1 MDTYTFTKNH
11 TLISK
16 GVAMILMLIL
26 HLFYWQDYE
35 QYTAPIILPNGHSI
49 PWTIGSIGNIC
60 VSMFLFLSGYG
71 MYYVQKKIK
80 NFSFRNAGI
89 RIKNIWIQYAV
100 ITVTIV
106 ALGVTFGIGEYDFK
120 NVMLNVFAL
129 DYSYNKFAWFVITYI
144 VIILVFPV
152 VNRFY
157 KRMSLPMEVIGVI
170 GIKVLITIINY
181 VLQSHF
187 KVNTIIYKV
196 CIEPFMFLPVFLIGY
211 ICAKH
216 FIFEKIIKE
225 LNEKVPKYK
234 KMVLSMILAAVVV
247 FIIFV
252 PNTIFDNITA
262 PIICFTVSYIF
273 YENVIGKVFISL
285 GKHATNMWLIHYPI
299 MVTFIPKIIF
309 FPRYWLF
316 ILLWIIII
324 MLPICYI
331 LDWIF
336 IKFKLRG

>member
-35 QYTAPIILPNGHSI
+35 QYTALIILPNGHSI

-152 VNRFY
+152 VNRF
-157 KRMSLPMEVIGVI
+157 
-170 GIKVLITIINY
+170 
-181 VLQSHF
+181 
-187 KVNTIIYKV
+187 YKV

>member
-1 MDTYTFTKNH
+1 MD
-11 TLISK
+11 
-16 GVAMILMLIL
+16 
-26 HLFYWQDYE
+26 
-35 QYTAPIILPNGHSI
+35 
-49 PWTIGSIGNIC
+49 
-60 VSMFLFLSGYG
+60 
-71 MYYVQKKIK
+71 
-80 NFSFRNAGI
+80 
-89 RIKNIWIQYAV
+89 
-100 ITVTIV
+100 
-106 ALGVTFGIGEYDFK
+106 
-120 NVMLNVFAL
+120 
-129 DYSYNKFAWFVITYI
+129 
-144 VIILVFPV
+144 
-152 VNRFY
+152 
-157 KRMSLPMEVIGVI
+157 
-170 GIKVLITIINY
+170 
-181 VLQSHF
+181 
-187 KVNTIIYKV
+187 
-196 CIEPFMFLPVFLIGY
+196 
-211 ICAKH
+211 CAKH